1 MNAPLDLKLSK
12 PEFLRW
18 VQEREG
24 RFELKG
30 GIVTMQ
36 AGTSRGHWRVYN
48 RFIVEFQK
56 QLDMTKWEVGG
67 TDLAVEI
74 GETVRYPDVL
84 VESAGRDGRDL
95 STSEPALLVE
105 VLSPSSVGTDM
116 TEKPAE
122 YALLPT
128 LKAYIVASQ
137 EEPIVWLWLRGPPQ
151 GSAVGDMPQKPLE
164 IAGRDGIIEVPELGL
179 AVSLS
184 EVYRGIG
191 TQ

>member
-1 MNAPLDLKLSK
+1 MNAPLDLKLRK

-24 RFELKG
+24 RYELKG
-30 GIVTMQ
+30 GIVTVQ
-36 AGTSRGHWRVYN
+36 AGTTRGHAIICA
-48 RFIVEFQK
+48 RFLSEILG
-56 QLDMTKWEVGG
+56 QLDRNAWEACIA
-67 TDLAVEI
+67 DLGVEI

-122 YALLPT
+122 YAMLPT

-137 EEPIVWLWLRGPPQ
+137 EEPIVWIWSRGQPQ
-151 GSAVGDMPQKPLE
+151 GGAVGEMPQQPLE
-164 IAGRDGIIEVPELGL
+164 IAGRDGIIEVPDLGL
-179 AVSLS
+179 ALSLS
-184 EVYRGIG
+184 EIYRSIG